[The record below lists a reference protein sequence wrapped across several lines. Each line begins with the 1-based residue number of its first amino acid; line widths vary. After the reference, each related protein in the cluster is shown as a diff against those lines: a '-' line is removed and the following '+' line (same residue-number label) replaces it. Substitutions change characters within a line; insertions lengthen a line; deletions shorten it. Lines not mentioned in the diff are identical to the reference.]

1 MHKDAQIVMA
11 PATMF
16 FDRKK
21 VSGAVAEVSI
31 SPLNLF
37 HNKKCIFILASGG
50 SVMACRLPAAVTR
63 TKYPDLK

>member
-1 MHKDAQIVMA
+1 MA

-16 FDRKK
+16 FDKYK

-37 HNKKCIFILASGG
+37 HNKKCIFILASNGP
-50 SVMACRLPAAVTR
+50 MTACRFPAAVTR
-63 TKYPDLK
+63 TKYLDFRFGLVK